1 MLTVFGNFEEA
12 SATVCVSVVFNAGPG
27 GSKGLQGQ
35 VIYTLCDG
43 TVVGPITFGPSQ
55 THVPTDCV
63 IDNSWQN
70 QMSSSVT
77 VSLNPVNE
85 PCGGS
90 NLDNVYTVERQS
102 DGFSTY
108 AQLNSSYSVNNQVRL
123 SNDGLQCYDIM
134 GTAYVGNPAIYDTIT
149 ALCSGG
155 GSKGDDVI
163 TPF

>member
-1 MLTVFGNFEEA
+1 MLTVFGHFEEDSSGVVCVEAEA
-12 SATVCVSVVFNAGPG
+12 SAGEFG
-27 GSKGLQGQ
+27 GN
-35 VIYTLCDG
+35 VTY
-43 TVVGPITFGPSQ
+43 
-55 THVPTDCV
+55 VPCLST
-63 IDNSWQN
+63 
-70 QMSSSVT
+70 SSVT
-77 VSLNPVNE
+77 VLVKPFTSKLLGCINSESVIADPNVTVTIIQ
-85 PCGGS
+85 PCGGSGGS